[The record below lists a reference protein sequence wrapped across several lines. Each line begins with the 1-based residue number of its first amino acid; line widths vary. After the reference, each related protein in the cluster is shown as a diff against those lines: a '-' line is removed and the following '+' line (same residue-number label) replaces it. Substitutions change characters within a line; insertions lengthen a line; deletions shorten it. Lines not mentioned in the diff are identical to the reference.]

1 MTGICLFDIY
11 TETDTT
17 ARSKYSLWKPITI
30 YIELFVQYILLLPI
44 GNKILQLYR
53 LFQPQNQ

>member
-1 MTGICLFDIY
+1 MSICYLY
-11 TETDTT
+11 RNTT
-17 ARSKYSLWKPITI
+17 TRGKYSLWKPITI

-44 GNKILQLYR
+44 SNKILQVYR

>member
-1 MTGICLFDIY
+1 MQINKKLEHI
-11 TETDTT
+11 
-17 ARSKYSLWKPITI
+17 YSLWKPITI

>member
-1 MTGICLFDIY
+1 MHEIEILKKSYDS
-11 TETDTT
+11 TT

-44 GNKILQLYR
+44 SNKILQVYR